1 MTIEKIR
8 KLNGGLSPLLP
19 KGAVKVLSRQF
30 GHQGHTSVSL
40 ILKGKWWDKEVVE
53 AAIDI
58 IEADIKTKQEV
69 IADLKAAF

>member
-1 MTIEKIR
+1 
-8 KLNGGLSPLLP
+8 
-19 KGAVKVLSRQF
+19 
-30 GHQGHTSVSL
+30 
-40 ILKGKWWDKEVVE
+40 LKGKWWDKEVVE